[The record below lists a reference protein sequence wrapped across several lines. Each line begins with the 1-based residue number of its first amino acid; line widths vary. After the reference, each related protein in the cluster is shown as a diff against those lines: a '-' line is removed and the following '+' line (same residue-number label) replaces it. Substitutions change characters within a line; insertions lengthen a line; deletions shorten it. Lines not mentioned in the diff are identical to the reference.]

1 MRVIKSTSFS
11 LFTIHEMAPCVNEK
25 SPSPVAQRQKNGI
38 ISLNIWQK
46 MDGNGERV
54 DMMKV
59 LVTGADGMLGRD
71 VMRAL
76 REKHVNARGVDVADF
91 DVTDG
96 AAVREWVT
104 AEKPDAIIHLAAYTD
119 LLKAETEPAKCI
131 DVNAMGTLNMVRAA
145 LAIGAKL
152 MLMSSSEVFGAAP
165 DVIHGT
171 RDKTCAANVYGLSK
185 VQAEEA
191 VRALMTRSFIVRTGC
206 LFSAAPK
213 GEICGILATAQ
224 DHQKLTISDDLMACP
239 TYTLDLARAMV
250 SLIQTEKFGIYHLIN
265 EGECNLATLAM
276 ATLGMVGSRCR
287 VQPVSG
293 YRGSVGIHHPSS
305 VRLLSDAEPHL
316 PRWEDALN
324 RCLDE
329 IRSEVR

>member
-1 MRVIKSTSFS
+1 
-11 LFTIHEMAPCVNEK
+11 
-25 SPSPVAQRQKNGI
+25 
-38 ISLNIWQK
+38 

-76 REKHVNARGVDVADF
+76 REKHVNARGVDMADF

-96 AAVREWVT
+96 TAVREWVT
-104 AEKPDAIIHLAAYTD
+104 AEQPDAIIHLAAYTD

-185 VQAEEA
+185 V
-191 VRALMTRSFIVRTGC
+191 
-206 LFSAAPK
+206 
-213 GEICGILATAQ
+213 
-224 DHQKLTISDDLMACP
+224 
-239 TYTLDLARAMV
+239 
-250 SLIQTEKFGIYHLIN
+250 
-265 EGECNLATLAM
+265 
-276 ATLGMVGSRCR
+276 
-287 VQPVSG
+287 
-293 YRGSVGIHHPSS
+293 
-305 VRLLSDAEPHL
+305 
-316 PRWEDALN
+316 
-324 RCLDE
+324 
-329 IRSEVR
+329 

>member
-1 MRVIKSTSFS
+1 
-11 LFTIHEMAPCVNEK
+11 
-25 SPSPVAQRQKNGI
+25 
-38 ISLNIWQK
+38 

-96 AAVREWVT
+96 AAVHEWVT
-104 AEKPDAIIHLAAYTD
+104 AEQPDAIIHLAAYTD

-131 DVNAMGTLNMVRAA
+131 DVNAMGTLNHGSRGTGDRGEADADVLVGGVWRCAGRYPRNERQDVRRER
-145 LAIGAKL
+145 LRIVEGAGGR
-152 MLMSSSEVFGAAP
+152 S
-165 DVIHGT
+165 
-171 RDKTCAANVYGLSK
+171 CARADD
-185 VQAEEA
+185 A
-191 VRALMTRSFIVRTGC
+191 VLHRPHGC

-213 GEICGILATAQ
+213 GEICGILASAQ

-329 IRSEVR
+329 IRSEIR

>member
-1 MRVIKSTSFS
+1 MKNPPHQLRKG
-11 LFTIHEMAPCVNEK
+11 
-25 SPSPVAQRQKNGI
+25 RKNGI

-96 AAVREWVT
+96 AAVHEWVT
-104 AEKPDAIIHLAAYTD
+104 AEQPDAIIHLAAYTD

-145 LAIGAKL
+145 LAVGAKL

-213 GEICGILATAQ
+213 GEICGILAAAQ

-305 VRLLSDAEPHL
+305 VRLLSDAEPRL

-329 IRSEVR
+329 IRSEIR

>member
-1 MRVIKSTSFS
+1 
-11 LFTIHEMAPCVNEK
+11 
-25 SPSPVAQRQKNGI
+25 
-38 ISLNIWQK
+38 

-104 AEKPDAIIHLAAYTD
+104 AEQPDAIIHLAAYTD

-152 MLMSSSEVFGAAP
+152 MLMSSSEVLALRRTLSTERETRRAP
-165 DVIHGT
+165 
-171 RDKTCAANVYGLSK
+171 
-185 VQAEEA
+185 
-191 VRALMTRSFIVRTGC
+191 RTFTDC
-206 LFSAAPK
+206 
-213 GEICGILATAQ
+213 
-224 DHQKLTISDDLMACP
+224 
-239 TYTLDLARAMV
+239 R
-250 SLIQTEKFGIYHLIN
+250 
-265 EGECNLATLAM
+265 
-276 ATLGMVGSRCR
+276 RCR
-287 VQPVSG
+287 
-293 YRGSVGIHHPSS
+293 RKKLCA
-305 VRLLSDAEPHL
+305 R
-316 PRWEDALN
+316 
-324 RCLDE
+324 
-329 IRSEVR
+329 

>member
-1 MRVIKSTSFS
+1 
-11 LFTIHEMAPCVNEK
+11 
-25 SPSPVAQRQKNGI
+25 
-38 ISLNIWQK
+38 
-46 MDGNGERV
+46 MDRNGERV

-91 DVTDG
+91 DVTDS

-145 LAIGAKL
+145 LAVGAKL

-171 RDKTCAANVYGLSK
+171 GDKTCAANVYGLSK

-191 VRALMTRSFIVRTGC
+191 VRALMTRFFIIRTGC

-213 GEICGILATAQ
+213 GGICGILAAAQ

-305 VRLLSDAEPHL
+305 VRLQSDAEPYL

-329 IRSEVR
+329 IRSEIR

>member
-1 MRVIKSTSFS
+1 
-11 LFTIHEMAPCVNEK
+11 
-25 SPSPVAQRQKNGI
+25 
-38 ISLNIWQK
+38 

-96 AAVREWVT
+96 AAVHEWVT
-104 AEKPDAIIHLAAYTD
+104 AEQPDAIIHLAAYTD

-265 EGECNLATLAM
+265 EGECNLATL
-276 ATLGMVGSRCR
+276 GMVGSRCR
-287 VQPVSG
+287 VQPVNG

-329 IRSEVR
+329 IRSEIR

>member
-1 MRVIKSTSFS
+1 
-11 LFTIHEMAPCVNEK
+11 
-25 SPSPVAQRQKNGI
+25 
-38 ISLNIWQK
+38 

-76 REKHVNARGVDVADF
+76 REKHVNARGVDMADF

-104 AEKPDAIIHLAAYTD
+104 AEQPDAIIHLAAYTD

-329 IRSEVR
+329 IRSEIR

>member
-1 MRVIKSTSFS
+1 
-11 LFTIHEMAPCVNEK
+11 
-25 SPSPVAQRQKNGI
+25 
-38 ISLNIWQK
+38 

-76 REKHVNARGVDVADF
+76 REKHVNARGVDMADF

-96 AAVREWVT
+96 TAVREWVT
-104 AEKPDAIIHLAAYTD
+104 AEQPDAIIHLAAYTD

-287 VQPVSG
+287 VQPVSA

-305 VRLLSDAEPHL
+305 VRLQSDAEPHL

>member
-1 MRVIKSTSFS
+1 
-11 LFTIHEMAPCVNEK
+11 
-25 SPSPVAQRQKNGI
+25 
-38 ISLNIWQK
+38 

-76 REKHVNARGVDVADF
+76 REKHVNARGVDMADF

-96 AAVREWVT
+96 TAVREWVT
-104 AEKPDAIIHLAAYTD
+104 AEQPDAIIHLAAYTD

-191 VRALMTRSFIVRTGC
+191 VRALMTRSFIVRTAACSPPCRRGK
-206 LFSAAPK
+206 SAAFWRQRR
-213 GEICGILATAQ
+213 I
-224 DHQKLTISDDLMACP
+224 
-239 TYTLDLARAMV
+239 
-250 SLIQTEKFGIYHLIN
+250 
-265 EGECNLATLAM
+265 
-276 ATLGMVGSRCR
+276 
-287 VQPVSG
+287 
-293 YRGSVGIHHPSS
+293 
-305 VRLLSDAEPHL
+305 
-316 PRWEDALN
+316 
-324 RCLDE
+324 
-329 IRSEVR
+329 IRS

>member
-1 MRVIKSTSFS
+1 
-11 LFTIHEMAPCVNEK
+11 
-25 SPSPVAQRQKNGI
+25 
-38 ISLNIWQK
+38 

-76 REKHVNARGVDVADF
+76 REKHVNARGVDMADF

-104 AEKPDAIIHLAAYTD
+104 AEQPDAIIHLAAYTD

-145 LAIGAKL
+145 LAVGAKL

-171 RDKTCAANVYGLSK
+171 GDKTCAANVYGLSK

-191 VRALMTRSFIVRTGC
+191 VRALMTRFFIIRTGC

-213 GEICGILATAQ
+213 GGICGILAAAQ
-224 DHQKLTISDDLMACP
+224 DHQKLTISDELMACP
-239 TYTLDLARAMV
+239 TYTLDLARAM
-250 SLIQTEKFGIYHLIN
+250 S
-265 EGECNLATLAM
+265 A
-276 ATLGMVGSRCR
+276 
-287 VQPVSG
+287 
-293 YRGSVGIHHPSS
+293 
-305 VRLLSDAEPHL
+305 
-316 PRWEDALN
+316 
-324 RCLDE
+324 
-329 IRSEVR
+329 

>member
-1 MRVIKSTSFS
+1 
-11 LFTIHEMAPCVNEK
+11 
-25 SPSPVAQRQKNGI
+25 
-38 ISLNIWQK
+38 

-76 REKHVNARGVDVADF
+76 CEKHVNARGVDVADF

-152 MLMSSSEVFGAAP
+152 KL
-165 DVIHGT
+165 
-171 RDKTCAANVYGLSK
+171 CA
-185 VQAEEA
+185 
-191 VRALMTRSFIVRTGC
+191 R
-206 LFSAAPK
+206 
-213 GEICGILATAQ
+213 
-224 DHQKLTISDDLMACP
+224 
-239 TYTLDLARAMV
+239 
-250 SLIQTEKFGIYHLIN
+250 
-265 EGECNLATLAM
+265 
-276 ATLGMVGSRCR
+276 
-287 VQPVSG
+287 
-293 YRGSVGIHHPSS
+293 
-305 VRLLSDAEPHL
+305 
-316 PRWEDALN
+316 
-324 RCLDE
+324 
-329 IRSEVR
+329 

>member
-1 MRVIKSTSFS
+1 
-11 LFTIHEMAPCVNEK
+11 
-25 SPSPVAQRQKNGI
+25 
-38 ISLNIWQK
+38 

-104 AEKPDAIIHLAAYTD
+104 AEQPDAIIHLAAYTD

-165 DVIHGT
+165 DVIHG
-171 RDKTCAANVYGLSK
+171 
-185 VQAEEA
+185 
-191 VRALMTRSFIVRTGC
+191 RSC
-206 LFSAAPK
+206 
-213 GEICGILATAQ
+213 
-224 DHQKLTISDDLMACP
+224 
-239 TYTLDLARAMV
+239 ARADDAVLHRPHGLLVLRRAEGGNLRHSGV
-250 SLIQTEKFGIYHLIN
+250 S
-265 EGECNLATLAM
+265 A
-276 ATLGMVGSRCR
+276 GSSEADDFRR
-287 VQPVSG
+287 PDG
-293 YRGSVGIHHPSS
+293 
-305 VRLLSDAEPHL
+305 L
-316 PRWEDALN
+316 PDVHA
-324 RCLDE
+324 
-329 IRSEVR
+329 

>member
-1 MRVIKSTSFS
+1 
-11 LFTIHEMAPCVNEK
+11 
-25 SPSPVAQRQKNGI
+25 
-38 ISLNIWQK
+38 

-104 AEKPDAIIHLAAYTD
+104 AEQPDAIIHLAAYTD

-191 VRALMTRSFIVRTGC
+191 VRADDAVLHRPHGLLILRRAEGGNLRHSGD
-206 LFSAAPK
+206 SAGSSEA
-213 GEICGILATAQ
+213 
-224 DHQKLTISDDLMACP
+224 DDFRRP
-239 TYTLDLARAMV
+239 D
-250 SLIQTEKFGIYHLIN
+250 G
-265 EGECNLATLAM
+265 
-276 ATLGMVGSRCR
+276 
-287 VQPVSG
+287 
-293 YRGSVGIHHPSS
+293 
-305 VRLLSDAEPHL
+305 L
-316 PRWEDALN
+316 PDVHA
-324 RCLDE
+324 
-329 IRSEVR
+329 

>member
-1 MRVIKSTSFS
+1 
-11 LFTIHEMAPCVNEK
+11 
-25 SPSPVAQRQKNGI
+25 
-38 ISLNIWQK
+38 

-104 AEKPDAIIHLAAYTD
+104 AEQPDAIIHLAAYTD

-185 VQAEEA
+185 GAGG
-191 VRALMTRSFIVRTGC
+191 RSC
-206 LFSAAPK
+206 
-213 GEICGILATAQ
+213 
-224 DHQKLTISDDLMACP
+224 
-239 TYTLDLARAMV
+239 ARADDAV
-250 SLIQTEKFGIYHLIN
+250 LHRPHGLLVLRRA
-265 EGECNLATLAM
+265 EGGNLRHSGDSA
-276 ATLGMVGSRCR
+276 GSSEADDFRR
-287 VQPVSG
+287 PDG
-293 YRGSVGIHHPSS
+293 
-305 VRLLSDAEPHL
+305 L
-316 PRWEDALN
+316 PDVHA
-324 RCLDE
+324 
-329 IRSEVR
+329 